1 MIDEQ
6 NSFGQPVK
14 NDLRTYDNIQK
25 IATGQRS
32 DKKTG
37 CLLNY
42 TYFKKYYQ
50 IIVLD
55 LYKQQALDPDSRAIQ
70 QINLNGNLD

>member
-1 MIDEQ
+1 MHQIFSSNCRNKAYTAMIDEQ

-32 DKKTG
+32 D
-37 CLLNY
+37 
-42 TYFKKYYQ
+42 
-50 IIVLD
+50 
-55 LYKQQALDPDSRAIQ
+55 
-70 QINLNGNLD
+70 